1 MIIFSNDGKHYFKYF
16 MIGKFLK
23 RGEHSIQRQTN
34 WSFELSRVK
43 DRIWVKS
50 RLKHNGEIR
59 VLLVISYTIKTYIRT
74 PQQNT
79 KTDTVVVVRRDNK
92 SQTTWSNY
100 ILNLDGSSKITPK
113 INSSKN
119 LKSNFKFH
127 HSDSLNLDRV
137 SVVQDSCSENQV

>member
-23 RGEHSIQRQTN
+23 RDEHSIQRQTN

-100 ILNLDGSSKITPK
+100 ILNLDGSSKITP
-113 INSSKN
+113 SKH
-119 LKSNFKFH
+119 LEWKFH
-127 HSDSLNLDRV
+127 YQTELIFEKLEV
-137 SVVQDSCSENQV
+137 EF